1 MKSEKLI
8 SVFEAE
14 ELTGRKASTWRRD
27 ILERRVP
34 SVKIGRL
41 IRIPIEAV
49 EALIKTGWRDEVKTP
64 LGRSGEM

>member
-14 ELTGRKASTWRRD
+14 AMTGRKASTWRRD

-34 SVKIGRL
+34 SVKLGRL

-49 EALIKTGWRDEVKTP
+49 EELIKSGWRDSIKSQ
-64 LGRSGEM
+64 GNKS